1 MRADAGKDDDDV
13 EFIFELDEA
22 DDNVELPALLLPSAL
37 GGSLKNRPANVS
49 RRGARLS
56 LNTRLLARTIASSR
70 GALQSRN
77 ACASLPQLKQRP
89 MAADMP
95 RVDLSNGSG
104 TALTGV

>member
-1 MRADAGKDDDDV
+1 VRANAGKDDDDD
-13 EFIFELDEA
+13 EFIFEFDEA
-22 DDNVELPALLLPSAL
+22 DDEVALPVSLLPS
-37 GGSLKNRPANVS
+37 GSLKKRPANVS

-56 LNTRLLARTIASSR
+56 INTRLLARTIASSR

-77 ACASLPQLKQRP
+77 ACASLPQLKHRP
-89 MAADMP
+89 IAADMP